1 MRKQAATC
9 ISGRAHAQVTIAI
22 RPKFAATAV
31 YQIKDPI
38 RDDLAEELE
47 KSCGILAA
55 GPGKPAYVPPNI
67 EATMKWQDDDAGY
80 WHAEARRDVGEMSAR
95 SSRGQLMRA
104 GDARRVTAAISAR
117 DRADSGRRAAV
128 TSAR

>member
-1 MRKQAATC
+1 MRTQGATC
-9 ISGRAHAQVTIAI
+9 ISWRAHAQVTIAI
-22 RPKFAATAV
+22 LPKYPATAV

-38 RDDLAEELE
+38 DDDLAEELE

-55 GPGKPAYVPPNI
+55 GSDQPPYVPPNI
-67 EATMKWQDDDAGY
+67 EAKLKWLGADLGY
-80 WHAEARRDVGEMSAR
+80 WHAEARQDVGEMSAR